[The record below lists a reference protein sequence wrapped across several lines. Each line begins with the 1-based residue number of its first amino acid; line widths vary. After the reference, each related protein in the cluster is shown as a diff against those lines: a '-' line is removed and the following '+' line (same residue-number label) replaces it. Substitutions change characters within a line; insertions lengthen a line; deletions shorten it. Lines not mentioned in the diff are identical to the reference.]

1 MKAADF
7 AARFDAGEDV
17 TEALDLD
24 AATRPNRE
32 TRRVNVDFPAWML
45 RELDREAARLGV
57 NRQAIIKTW
66 LAERLDSRPAA

>member
-1 MKAADF
+1 MKASDF
-7 AARFDAGEDV
+7 DARFDAGQDV
-17 TEALDLD
+17 SESLDLD

-32 TRRVNVDFPAWML
+32 IRRVNVDFPAWML

>member
-1 MKAADF
+1 MKASDF
-7 AARFDAGEDV
+7 DARFDAGQDV
-17 TEALDLD
+17 SDVLDLD

-32 TRRVNVDFPAWML
+32 IRRVNVDFPVWML

-66 LAERLDSRPAA
+66 LKVEAA

>member
-7 AARFDAGEDV
+7 DARFDAGGDLS
-17 TEALDLD
+17 EALDLD
-24 AATRPNRE
+24 SATRPNRE

>member
-1 MKAADF
+1 MKASDF
-7 AARFDAGEDV
+7 DARFDAGKDV
-17 TEALDLD
+17 SAALDLA

-32 TRRVNVDFPAWML
+32 IRRVNVDFPAWML

-66 LAERLDSRPAA
+66 LAERLDSRPAS